1 MNELKK
7 IYSVVSK
14 LSSDLSVLMVVD
26 ANIGKNAISQIR
38 DFNEFLNIDALVITK
53 LDGTAKGGVALSAIK
68 ELKIPVQYI
77 GTGENIEDIENFDLN
92 TYLDGLLGI

>member
-1 MNELKK
+1 M
-7 IYSVVSK
+7 
-14 LSSDLSVLMVVD
+14 
-26 ANIGKNAISQIR
+26 
-38 DFNEFLNIDALVITK
+38 VITK

-77 GTGENIEDIENFDLN
+77 GMGENIEDIENFDLN